1 MLKIM
6 KKIKFLLITLI
17 LLNFSSLKAAE
28 AIVGNVEGMFCIEC
42 QKKLAKA
49 FQDEF
54 GSDAK
59 ITVSWEKGLGVVSVP
74 SNGKITEAD
83 FKRVVEKVGFKYG
96 QIKKTSSAIN
106 NLDEANLFIDKN
118 PGFLTIKTF

>member
-1 MLKIM
+1 
-6 KKIKFLLITLI
+6 
-17 LLNFSSLKAAE
+17 
-28 AIVGNVEGMFCIEC
+28 MFCIEC

-96 QIKKTSSAIN
+96 EIKKTSSAIN

>member
-6 KKIKFLLITLI
+6 EKIKFLLITLV
-17 LLNFSSLKAAE
+17 LLNFNSLKAAE

-74 SNGKITEAD
+74 CLLYTSPSPRD
-83 FKRVVEKVGFKYG
+83 KR
-96 QIKKTSSAIN
+96 QSRMPSSA
-106 NLDEANLFIDKN
+106 
-118 PGFLTIKTF
+118 

>member
-1 MLKIM
+1 M
-6 KKIKFLLITLI
+6 
-17 LLNFSSLKAAE
+17 NFNSLKAAE
-28 AIVGNVEGMFCIEC
+28 AFVGNVEGMFCIEC

-54 GSDAK
+54 GFDAK
-59 ITVSWEKGLGVVSVP
+59 ITVSWEKGLGVVSIP

-83 FKRVVEKVGFKYG
+83 FKKVVEKFGFKYG
-96 QIKKTSSAIN
+96 KIKKISSPIN
-106 NLDEANLFIDKN
+106 NLDEANLFLDKN

>member
-1 MLKIM
+1 M
-6 KKIKFLLITLI
+6 KKIKFIFATLI
-17 LLNFSSLKAAE
+17 LLNFNSLKAAE
-28 AIVGNVEGMFCIEC
+28 TIVGNVEGMFCIEC

-96 QIKKTSSAIN
+96 KIKKTSSSIN
-106 NLDEANLFIDKN
+106 NLDEANLFLDKN